1 MNIYLKEDQIATE
14 NLVPGKKV
22 YGEQLF
28 IEKIG
33 IVGDSTETSSE
44 LESSKGS
51 SKING
56 ELETKEVE
64 FRIWNPH
71 RSKLAA
77 AYLNGL
83 GKLKIAN
90 DSKILYLGASTG
102 TTVSHIS
109 DIAKDGLIFAV
120 EFSPVSMRKLNR
132 LAENRPNIAPL
143 LEDVTKPKKYLNLV
157 EKVDFIYCDVAQP
170 KQTNAFIDN
179 IKLFLKEDALAMIMI
194 KSRSIDVNQKP
205 QKIFKQEEQKL
216 IANGL
221 GIVEKIKL
229 EPYEKDH
236 ICFLVQRKF

>member
-14 NLVPGKKV
+14 NLVPGKRV

-28 IEKIG
+28 KEKLD
-33 IVGDSTETSSE
+33 VSEDSSENISE
-44 LESSKGS
+44 LEAKQ
-51 SKING
+51 
-56 ELETKEVE
+56 VE
-64 FRIWNPH
+64 YRLWNPR

-77 AYLNGL
+77 AFLNGL
-83 GKLKIAN
+83 SKLQIAN

-109 DIAKDGLIFAV
+109 DIAKDGLIYAV

-132 LAENRPNIAPL
+132 LSENRPNIVPL
-143 LEDVTKPKKYLNLV
+143 LVDATKPKEYLNLI

-170 KQTNAFIDN
+170 NQTDAFIQN
-179 IKLFLKEDALAMIMI
+179 IKLFLKEDSLAMIMI

-205 QKIFKQEEQKL
+205 KKIFKQEEEKL
-216 IANGL
+216 IAK
-221 GIVEKIKL
+221 GIGVIEKIKL

-236 ICFLVQRKF
+236 IAFLVQEKF